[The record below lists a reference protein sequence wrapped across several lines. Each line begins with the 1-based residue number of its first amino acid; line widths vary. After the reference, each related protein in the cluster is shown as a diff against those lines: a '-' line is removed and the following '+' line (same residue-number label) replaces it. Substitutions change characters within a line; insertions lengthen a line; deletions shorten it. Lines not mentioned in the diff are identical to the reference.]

1 MKRTL
6 LLFFS
11 LITYSNFV
19 AQDKLDKAIEIL
31 EKNYTQE
38 KVYILFDKEQYV
50 AGDKIFFQ
58 SFVFDGYNLSSISKT
73 LYVELY
79 DQSKKL
85 VDKKTILIN
94 NGKAS
99 GTFDLNKT
107 LNEDVYFIKAYTNW
121 MANFDNQWNFI
132 KPIPIYNST
141 SKKKLVP
148 SKISKWSIEV
158 FPEGGTFVNEIST
171 KVAVRLYSQG
181 KSPENW
187 SGYLVDSEFPDNK
200 IQSFTPLDDNVAL
213 FSMTPKFG
221 KTYKVVVEDGK
232 GNSQLSNLPTVVGSG
247 INLKIDSERSGIKYT
262 INAINLEKNVQNYS
276 IVGTVNNQ
284 LAYKAKIKSKNSHVA
299 SIIPLK
305 EIEQNGI
312 MQISLFDN
320 KDNLVAT
327 RLCFINENK
336 LTENNIVIENSN
348 LNNDPRALNSFGI
361 RENSNFDNYTVVVK
375 DVTDTDFSSQD
386 NIFSNL
392 FLTQD
397 LKNPIKNPSQYFS
410 KNANPEAMDALLISE
425 KWKRFDWVKIMAGQ
439 KPLIKYNLTDN
450 EFVSYYARLAL
461 NSRPLPNTLVNL
473 VFKSDDGEPLLSQ
486 LTTDKNGDVLITNLN
501 FDNSYFVNYFLNSTD
516 KQQANLTLKLKPV
529 IESNVTNLNFPQT
542 GYDLKEPDENYITSS
557 LLEKAFIN
565 TKNDEKIAHDDT
577 LIEEVKIVKKKSD
590 AIKKLNNEL
599 TSGVFSTMNATIFDF
614 VNDNQETLLSSLG
627 IFEWLQGRIAGL
639 SMMMVTPGNY
649 MPVIRGVEAG
659 IFLDEINVSADAV
672 RSISLSSIA
681 MVKVIKGSILI
692 GDSILIYTRKSNMK
706 TPISKTAHINNK
718 VEIKGY
724 DKSTAFQVVNYAQ
737 DKYKALL
744 SDWRQVLY
752 WNPNFTNST
761 INFFN
766 NDNAKNRQ
774 ITIIS
779 FDKNDK
785 LLYYN
790 EIVK

>member
-94 NGKAS
+94 DGKAS

-187 SGYLVDSEFPDNK
+187 SGYLIDSEFPDNK

-221 KTYKVVVEDGK
+221 KTYTVVVEDGK

-599 TSGVFSTMNATIFDF
+599 TSGMFSSMNATVFDF
-614 VNDNQETLLSSLG
+614 VNENEDAQSYSNIIQ
-627 IFEWLQGRIAGL
+627 WLQGRAGGL
-639 SMMMVTPGNY
+639 TFQSDNTGNLVPY
-649 MPVIRGVEAG
+649 IRASQASIYLDEVKVDVEAV
-659 IFLDEINVSADAV
+659 N
-672 RSISLSSIA
+672 SISVSDVA
-681 MVKVIKGSILI
+681 MVKIFKDYGLVPNAVAIFTRRGNLIKEQ
-692 GDSILIYTRKSNMK
+692 R
-706 TPISKTAHINNK
+706 SKNIDNK
-718 VEIKGY
+718 IEIKAY
-724 DKSTAFQVVNYAQ
+724 NKANPFPSVDHSQT
-737 DKYKALL
+737 KYKNMIN
-744 SDWRQVLY
+744 DTRQTLY
-752 WNPNFTNST
+752 WNPNFTNS
-761 INFFN
+761 IVNFFN
-766 NDNAKNRQ
+766 NDSAKNRQ

-785 LLYYN
+785 LLYYS